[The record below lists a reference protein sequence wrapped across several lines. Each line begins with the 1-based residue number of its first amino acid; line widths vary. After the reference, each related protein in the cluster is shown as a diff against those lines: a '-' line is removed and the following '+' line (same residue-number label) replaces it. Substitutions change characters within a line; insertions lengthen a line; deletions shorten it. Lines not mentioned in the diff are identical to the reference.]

1 MKPGIVIT
9 IVSIAVLSASCA
21 TKKTGYRPPKRS
33 KKDCDCPRW
42 SYLPLNIQPTP
53 KTASF
58 V

>member
-1 MKPGIVIT
+1 MKPGFLIT
-9 IVSIAVLSASCA
+9 IVLTAFLSASCA
-21 TKKTGYRPPKRS
+21 TQKTGYRPPKRS

-42 SYLPLNIQPTP
+42 SYLPVKIQPTP